1 MMLRTCIELKNPSP
15 ANLRDMPCGNQ
26 PCLVGKSPLFTQEII
41 HQICKFRSFSIV
53 RSDHQRLPTFSCF
66 MLETNGPMAMAGSIR
81 YLKTALPLQNTNLI
95 QLMLENTHGYPW
107 IHFWH
112 WTVIL
117 WGVPEDLDSWVV
129 PLIDIKQNAF
139 EALAMRM
146 ILQVVSNHQLLM
158 LQLVGG
164 AITSL
169 KNIKVNGK
177 DDIPYMKW
185 KIKVMFQT
193 TNQFNYWIYHHLSS
207 DPTLQLL
214 VMLLV
219 GEINTSIQR
228 IHRLVGVAGDLG
240 LGLLWNVTYHW
251 GELPW
256 IFHQRKGGY

>member
-1 MMLRTCIELKNPSP
+1 ML
-15 ANLRDMPCGNQ
+15 
-26 PCLVGKSPLFTQEII
+26 GKSPLFQEII
-41 HQICKFRSFSIV
+41 HRICKFRSFSIV

-95 QLMLENTHGYPW
+95 QLILENTHGYPW

-112 WTVIL
+112 WTVI

-129 PLIDIKQNAF
+129 PLIDIKQNAS

-146 ILQVVSNHQLLM
+146 ILQSSVKPPAVDASTGWWCNNQLEKYKS
-158 LQLVGG
+158 QWEGWQPIYERENKSHV
-164 AITSL
+164 
-169 KNIKVNGK
+169 
-177 DDIPYMKW
+177 P
-185 KIKVMFQT
+185 T

-240 LGLLWNVTYHW
+240 LGLLWNVTYHR